1 MTSIPPTSSRASS
14 RATASG
20 AELIDGRYAWMRL
33 GISLALGTLGS
44 VGFWGVIVILPAV
57 QTEFGVDR
65 ADASIPY
72 TLTMIGFAAGN
83 VLIGRYVDRL
93 GIVMPIIVA
102 ALGLGLG
109 FIGAAYAGSIWMF
122 ALFQG
127 IVIGIGTAATFGPLI
142 ADVSHWF
149 RRRRGLAVATAASGN
164 YVGGA
169 IWPLV
174 MQALMEG
181 YGWRTTYIV
190 VGMVCMVGMVPLA
203 LLLRRPPPKEDPE
216 ATAAAL
222 ARDGRKALSSG
233 PKAIDLSPRALMILL
248 SIAGIACCVAM
259 SMPQVHIVAYCGD
272 LGYGVARGAEMLA
285 LMLAGGAVSRIA
297 SGFLADYIGG
307 VRTLL
312 LGSVLQALA
321 LLFYLP
327 FDGLASLYVISLFF
341 GLAQGGI
348 VPSYAIIVREYLP
361 ARIAAERV
369 GILIMM
375 TLVGMAFG
383 GWVSGWIFDVT
394 GSYQMA
400 FLNGIIWNVLN
411 IAIMCL
417 ILLRSREPQAA
428 AA

>member
-1 MTSIPPTSSRASS
+1 MIFSPQASADS
-14 RATASG
+14 AT
-20 AELIDGRYAWMRL
+20 LIDGPYAWMRL
-33 GISLALGTLGS
+33 GVSMLLGTLGS

-57 QTEFGVDR
+57 QAEFAVDR

-72 TLTMIGFAAGN
+72 TLTMAGFAAGN

-93 GIVMPIIVA
+93 GIVMPVIVA
-102 ALGLGLG
+102 ALALGAG
-109 FIGAAYAGSIWMF
+109 FAGAAFAGTIWAF

-127 IVIGIGTAATFGPLI
+127 VLVGIGTAATFGPLV

-149 RRRRGLAVATAASGN
+149 RRRRGLAVAMAASGN
-164 YVGGA
+164 YIGGA
-169 IWPLV
+169 IWPLA
-174 MQALMEG
+174 MQVLMDDH
-181 YGWRTTYIV
+181 GWRTTYVV
-190 VGMVCMVGMVPLA
+190 VGAVCVAGMVPLA
-203 LLLRRPPPKEDPE
+203 LALRRPPPKEDPL

-222 ARDGRKALSSG
+222 ASSGRRALSAG
-233 PKAIDLSPRALMILL
+233 PKVIDLTPRTLMILL
-248 SIAGIACCVAM
+248 SVAGIACCVAM
-259 SMPQVHIVAYCGD
+259 SMPQVHIVAYCAD
-272 LGYGVARGAEMLA
+272 LGFGAARGAEMLS

-312 LGSVLQALA
+312 LGSVLQMLA

-327 FDGLASLYVISLFF
+327 FDGLMSLYVISLMF

-383 GWVSGWIFDVT
+383 GWMSGWIFDLT
-394 GSYQMA
+394 GSYAAA
-400 FLNGIIWNVLN
+400 FLHGIVWNFLN
-411 IAIMCL
+411 IGIMCL
-417 ILLRSREPQAA
+417 ILFRSRGPRAVAA
-428 AA
+428 

>member
-1 MTSIPPTSSRASS
+1 MTTFRPSADDSA
-14 RATASG
+14 A
-20 AELIDGRYAWMRL
+20 LIDGPYAWGRL
-33 GISLALGTLGS
+33 AASMLLGTFGS
-44 VGFWGVIVILPAV
+44 VGFWGVVVILPAV
-57 QTEFGVDR
+57 QAEFSVDR

-72 TLTMIGFAAGN
+72 TLTMAGFAAGN

-93 GIVMPIIVA
+93 GIVLPVIVA

-109 FIGAAYAGSIWMF
+109 FVGAAYAGALWQF
-122 ALFQG
+122 ALIQG
-127 IVIGIGTAATFGPLI
+127 VLIGVGTAATFGPLI

-149 RRRRGLAVATAASGN
+149 RRRRGFAVAIAASGN

-169 IWPLV
+169 IWPLA
-174 MQALMEG
+174 MQVLMDD
-181 YGWRTTYIV
+181 YGWRTTYVV
-190 VGMVCMVGMVPLA
+190 VGLVCIAGMVPLA
-203 LLLRRPPPKEDPE
+203 LALKRPPPKEDPE

-222 ARDGRKALSSG
+222 AA
-233 PKAIDLSPRALMILL
+233 RAPGAAAAVARTVPFSNRTLMILL

-259 SMPQVHIVAYCGD
+259 SMPQVHIVAYCSD

-297 SGFLADYIGG
+297 SGFIADYIGG
-307 VRTLL
+307 VKTLL
-312 LGSVLQALA
+312 LGSVLQGLA

-327 FDGLASLYVISLFF
+327 FDGLMSLYVISLMF

-348 VPSYAIIVREYLP
+348 VPSYAIIVREYMP

-383 GWVSGWIFDVT
+383 GWVSGWIYDVT
-394 GSYQMA
+394 GSYRAA
-400 FLNGIIWNVLN
+400 FLNGIGWNLLN
-411 IAIMCL
+411 VSIMSL
-417 ILLRSREPQAA
+417 ILFRSRDRRAQGAA
-428 AA
+428 A